1 MIWSFFVRHEP
12 VSEADIQAWVDDRLP
27 TARRPAVE
35 AHFAFHPEDAVRA
48 RTYREQREMLAEL
61 GNRLVFA
68 DAEDFRPELLE
79 ALASRIDRGRRVRRT
94 AMAAAVAGILLVG
107 GATAWYGV
115 PGHDPAPPITQAAV
129 PDLLFDP
136 ASFANLEEVAA
147 EEDSIDWLG
156 KHLVGRSLRRPD
168 LETLGLRFVRGTVLR
183 NLRTPAI
190 RLVYEDELGEKLYIF
205 VGVVRGEEEKVFG
218 IVPEGYVSLQWR
230 NGPVVFALIAPT
242 DSPQLVSAMQLVSD
256 SVEIEQQA
264 QPVEAAAAVAP
275 AEKVAPA
282 EGVEK
287 VVAPAPGGEAA
298 PLPAA
303 TDSAPAVVPS
313 GSGTSATKPL

>member
-1 MIWSFFVRHEP
+1 MIRSFFNRNKP

-27 TARRPAVE
+27 AARRPAVE

-48 RTYREQREMLAEL
+48 RTYREQRDLLAEL
-61 GNRLVFA
+61 ADRLAFG
-68 DAEDFRPELLE
+68 DAEDFRPELIE
-79 ALASRIDRGRRVRRT
+79 ALVARLDRGRRVRRM
-94 AMAAAVAGILLVG
+94 AMAAAMAGILAVG

-115 PGHDPAPPITQAAV
+115 PDRASTPPITQAAV

-168 LETLGLRFVRGTVLR
+168 LETLGLKFVRGSVLR

-190 RLVYEDELGEKLYIF
+190 RLVYEDELGNKLYIF
-205 VGVVRGEEEKVFG
+205 VGVVRGKEEKAFG

-230 NGPVVFALIAPT
+230 NGPVVFALIAPS
-242 DSPQLVSAMQLVSD
+242 DSPQLVYAMELVSD
-256 SVEIEQQA
+256 SVKVEQA

-275 AEKVAPA
+275 AEETPA
-282 EGVEK
+282 AEQVEK
-287 VVAPAPGGEAA
+287 VVAPSPGGEPA
-298 PLPAA
+298 PVPAA
-303 TDSAPAVVPS
+303 TDSAPAVVPP
-313 GSGTSATKPL
+313 GGEQSATKPL